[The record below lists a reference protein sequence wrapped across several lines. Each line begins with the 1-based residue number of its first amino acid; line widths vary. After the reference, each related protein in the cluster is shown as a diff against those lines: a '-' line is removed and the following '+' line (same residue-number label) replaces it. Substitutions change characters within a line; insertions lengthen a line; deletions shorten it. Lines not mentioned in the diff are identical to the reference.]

1 MLNNLTNNNIYI
13 QRKREKNNIS
23 SKIYINIIYSI
34 VNEGIYRKK
43 REKSSSIYIHI
54 KREREK
60 I

>member
-34 VNEGIYRKK
+34 VNEGIY
-43 REKSSSIYIHI
+43 I
-54 KREREK
+54 KRERK
-60 I
+60 AAAYIYT